1 MNNQESQPQAHK
13 ENEIF
18 HKEQKQASNII
29 PCPYCGVTPNLE
41 DIPGD
46 NGTSWHIECLN
57 SDCLLRPRIHGFY
70 RDWIIDEWNKPQRQV
85 AELRCLLEGVKAER
99 DILRNGFMD
108 YHSGETADQAVER
121 WGKVLTD
128 LETVVSENKT
138 ELMANKHIID
148 FLRLE
153 VERLQ
158 QEHQF
163 LVKLGIKIP
172 TTVEEVE
179 IAETVLGKDEKIRNL
194 TLIHEEHKRSIKRL
208 REILQLK
215 PGEDL
220 QDALRA
226 LIEERDWL
234 KAYYDDRNSPSV
246 APGI

>member
-1 MNNQESQPQAHK
+1 MNDPLIQEIK
-13 ENEIF
+13 ELQNLLHAAGFEKYVEI
-18 HKEQKQASNII
+18 HTVEGSRSIPIREQI
-29 PCPYCGVTPNLE
+29 E
-41 DIPGD
+41 DA
-46 NGTSWHIECLN
+46 L
-57 SDCLLRPRIHGFY
+57 
-70 RDWIIDEWNKPQRQV
+70 
-85 AELRCLLEGVKAER
+85 
-99 DILRNGFMD
+99 
-108 YHSGETADQAVER
+108 
-121 WGKVLTD
+121 
-128 LETVVSENKT
+128 T
-138 ELMANKHIID
+138 ELKAQKHIID
-148 FLRLE
+148 HLRLE

-163 LVKLGIKIP
+163 LVRMGVKIP